1 MRQTDFVKRMITKI
15 CFLLIFLDY
24 SQTFPLTT
32 LVIFGDGNSDT
43 GNVYNLTNHQWPFVP
58 PYYQGRFSNG
68 PIWIDY
74 LNISTVFN
82 YAYAD
87 AMIDNDNFITG
98 FTGPNRTIVPGIREQ
113 ITTYLT
119 MQNIG
124 TTDLSKVL
132 YIIWSNGNE
141 YFVNSSISPGIV
153 VHTLLSAINELLII
167 GITQIL
173 LFNLPPL
180 EFYPHINR
188 NGNFNSLVTEHN
200 DYLSSN
206 ITAIRLLYPNIW
218 IKIFDFHSFMTN
230 LLLPSNT
237 TLNRMDSCWTSIN
250 FTLVSPCSNPDEYI
264 FIDQFYLTNSIHR
277 KLANDIHSYLSMQ
290 SSSNRLVFIEYIL
303 VLYLFLVG

>member
-1 MRQTDFVKRMITKI
+1 MITKI

-24 SQTFPLTT
+24 FQTFPLTT

-43 GNVYNLTNHQWPFVP
+43 GNVYNLTNHQWPLVP

-74 LNISTVFN
+74 LNISNVFN

-87 AMIDNDNFITG
+87 AMIDNDIFITG
-98 FTGPNRTIVPGIREQ
+98 FTGPNRTIVPGIRQQ

-119 MQNIG
+119 IQNIA

-141 YFVNSSISPGIV
+141 YFLSSSISPGIV
-153 VHTLLSAINELLII
+153 VRTLLSAINELLII

-173 LFNLPPL
+173 LVNLPPL
-180 EFYPHINR
+180 QFYPHINTNR
-188 NGNFNSLVTEHN
+188 NLNSLVIEHN

-218 IKIFDFHSFMTN
+218 IQIFDFYSFMAN
-230 LLLPSNT
+230 LLLSSNT
-237 TLNRMDSCWTSIN
+237 TLNQMDNCWTLID
-250 FTLVSPCSNPDEYI
+250 FTIVDQCSNPDEYI
-264 FIDQFYLTNSIHR
+264 FIDQFYLTSSIHR
-277 KLANDIHSYLSMQ
+277 KLANDIHPYLFIR
-290 SSSNRLVFIEYIL
+290 SSSNRLVFVEYFL
-303 VLYLFLVG
+303 LLYLFLVG